1 MFEIFCTITN
11 DQGSRVIPT
20 GHAYHLEACA
30 WDCVAQLQ
38 RSYPNG
44 TFWVDWTVPAYPY

>member
-1 MFEIFCTITN
+1 MYEVYCTVTN
-11 DQGSRVIPT
+11 DQGSRVTHT

-38 RSYPNG
+38 RSYPHG
-44 TFWVDWTVPAYPY
+44 TFWVDWTAQAYPY